1 MAQHGPL
8 VAEVAV
14 LVLLVQTGRKM
25 LVETVVLERHR
36 QSRAHLLPMLEAVV
50 AQQIPA
56 QVEQVVLAVVEM
68 AQPEQGP
75 MGQMALIILVAVVV
89 VLEILPI

>member
-1 MAQHGPL
+1 MAYHGPL

-25 LVETVVLERHR
+25 LVEMVVLEPHR
-36 QSRAHLLPMLEAVV
+36 RSRARLLPMLEAVV
-50 AQQIPA
+50 AQQITA

-75 MGQMALIILVAVVV
+75 MGQTALIILVAVVV
-89 VLEILPI
+89 ALEILPI